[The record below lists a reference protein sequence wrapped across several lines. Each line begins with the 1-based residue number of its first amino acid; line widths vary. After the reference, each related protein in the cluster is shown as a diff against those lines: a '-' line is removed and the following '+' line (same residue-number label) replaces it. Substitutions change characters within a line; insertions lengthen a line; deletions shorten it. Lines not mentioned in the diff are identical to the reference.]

1 MAEQQKGRKK
11 KTIDTNRVGIQIT
24 QVNEVRLALWGRS
37 RGTTKTDMAGRIIA
51 DRVNAVENWDEVI
64 RNLRVEAAMAKM
76 PLQDYV
82 VSILKEDFPDLDVEA
97 IDWTPL
103 LETSPKAAL
112 QEALRLLRGGD
123 VDGAINAIERSL

>member
-1 MAEQQKGRKK
+1 MAEQKGRKK

-37 RGTTKTDMAGRIIA
+37 RGTTKTDMGGRIIA

-64 RNLRVEAAMAKM
+64 RNLRIEAAIAQMS
-76 PLQDYV
+76 LQDYV
-82 VSILKEDFPDLDVEA
+82 AAVLREEFPDLDVDA

-103 LETSPKAAL
+103 LEASPKAAL